1 MKKEA
6 GTIKLNDQQ
15 EAKVDEWRQEHHT
28 KATELAA
35 DIVAAEHTLAEASMD
50 GTNLEN
56 MMKKFDEIA
65 VMRRTLA
72 ELKTKCRDLLQTIL
86 TSEQWTQLVTLQ
98 KSAMGLNQQAN
109 MKNMMHAHPMP
120 NYMAIMKKEAGTIKL
135 NDQQE
140 AKVDEWRQEHHTKAT
155 ELAADIVAAEHTLAE
170 ASMDGTNLENMMKK
184 FDEIAVMRR
193 TLAELKTKCRD
204 LLQNILTSEQ
214 WTQLVTLQKSAMRL
228 N

>member
-1 MKKEA
+1 MSHQDQSSNTAQQANMKNMMHAHPMPNYMAIMKKEA
-6 GTIKLNDQQ
+6 GTIKLNDHPQP
-15 EAKVDEWRQEHHT
+15 DESTRGQEHHT

-135 NDQQE
+135 NDQQKERKKKKKKRRGAEEGKSRKTAGERIIKNARKQGE
-140 AKVDEWRQEHHTKAT
+140 AGK
-155 ELAADIVAAEHTLAE
+155 
-170 ASMDGTNLENMMKK
+170 
-184 FDEIAVMRR
+184 
-193 TLAELKTKCRD
+193 
-204 LLQNILTSEQ
+204 NI
-214 WTQLVTLQKSAMRL
+214 M
-228 N
+228 